1 VNQNHATRCFDTQ
14 ALRERHPASSEA
26 FEKNI
31 VPTEIAVA
39 FGGRRVRKLVDVLN
53 LPVGVGEGSGETL
66 GRETLGN
73 PNPRSETLPASER
86 GRCMRY
92 LLGLMTDQEAKALA
106 IACNV
111 SVALHLTLLREKE
124 TSENKTLA
132 CQLLQSVAHSREGRC
147 SIIAIDAVVAAADLL
162 KHDDQNVRLAAAGF
176 LASLAKHRDGADAT
190 LRTAEGNVLVV
201 LANAAVDTTT
211 HANATA
217 VKTLCCETL
226 ALLTVSDEG
235 TEAALRAATTAA
247 MKKTLQSES
256 AQEMPGGVLLKAAA
270 TRCLKNICQHGLGKI
285 KAFEMDVLAVILPL
299 LRSKDT
305 DLRLQATGALQCL
318 TIENEA
324 KAAVA
329 KTSAL
334 FDLCALLR
342 DAHESVAEN
351 ALVIL
356 QQCAEHPLARDLIRQ
371 CVSKRDSALVFDR
384 RVVGE
389 SVVTF

>member
-1 VNQNHATRCFDTQ
+1 MVMHVNQNHATRCFDTQ

-176 LASLAKHRDGADAT
+176 LARYVLGLSQIQTLFSYTRLTLFFYKCSLAKHRDGADAT

-305 DLRLQATGALQCL
+305 DLRLQATGTSSSPTRFPNQIPPPMLRVQHVNHFSVTLQGRC
-318 TIENEA
+318 
-324 KAAVA
+324 
-329 KTSAL
+329 
-334 FDLCALLR
+334 
-342 DAHESVAEN
+342 SV
-351 ALVIL
+351 
-356 QQCAEHPLARDLIRQ
+356 
-371 CVSKRDSALVFDR
+371 
-384 RVVGE
+384 
-389 SVVTF
+389 